1 MSMFSSS
8 VMNKD
13 SLVWGSDGHLSQAD
27 KAAIH
32 DHFSAIIGI
41 LQHAGMDRVHI
52 VEFLHGLL
60 NNWWVDMTIHVCS
73 ALAEVVGI

>member
-1 MSMFSSS
+1 MS
-8 VMNKD
+8 VMDKD

-27 KAAIH
+27 QSAIQE
-32 DHFSAIIGI
+32 HFSAIVGI

-52 VEFLHGLL
+52 VEFFHGLI

-73 ALAEVVGI
+73 TLIDVVGL